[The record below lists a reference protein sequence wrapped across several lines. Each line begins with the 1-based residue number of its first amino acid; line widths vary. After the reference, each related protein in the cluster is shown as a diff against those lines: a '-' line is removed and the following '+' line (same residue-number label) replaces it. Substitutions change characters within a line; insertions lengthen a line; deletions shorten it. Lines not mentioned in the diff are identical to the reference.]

1 MAGKRVK
8 SAIENLRGS
17 VFNLAD
23 PSKGRGLKQSGKM
36 MKKNIKKQ
44 LRKKSKK

>member
-17 VFNLAD
+17 VRNLAD
-23 PSKGRGLKQSGKM
+23 PSKLRGLKQSGKM
-36 MKKNIKKQ
+36 IKKN
-44 LRKKSKK
+44 LRKKLKAKKK

>member
-23 PSKGRGLKQSGKM
+23 PSKGKGLKQSGKM
-36 MKKNIKKQ
+36 MKKN
-44 LRKKSKK
+44 LRKKMKKRKK